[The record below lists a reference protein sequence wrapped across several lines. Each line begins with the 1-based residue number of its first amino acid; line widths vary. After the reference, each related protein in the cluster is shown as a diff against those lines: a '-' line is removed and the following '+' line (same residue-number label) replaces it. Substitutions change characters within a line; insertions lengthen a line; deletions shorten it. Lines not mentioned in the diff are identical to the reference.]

1 MDTTTTT
8 GSTTDQATTKS
19 AEAPTEQALKLTPG
33 AVAQV
38 KTVIQQNSFDGYYLS
53 IRVIPAGCSG
63 MGYDL
68 NLIKEPK
75 AGDVVFEQDG
85 VKIATD
91 AMSVQYLGGT
101 LVDYVSSIQG
111 AGFKF
116 TNPNAKSTCGCG
128 TSFSA

>member
-1 MDTTTTT
+1 MDTTTAP
-8 GSTTDQATTKS
+8 STSTQPTASSDQ
-19 AEAPTEQALKLTPG
+19 PVLQLTPA

-38 KTVIQQNSFDGYYLS
+38 KTVIQQNGFEGYYLS

-75 AGDVVFEQDG
+75 DGDVVFEQDG

-116 TNPNAKSTCGCG
+116 TNPNAK
-128 TSFSA
+128 

>member
-1 MDTTTTT
+1 MDTTTAPSTPNQTT
-8 GSTTDQATTKS
+8 GASSQAVLS
-19 AEAPTEQALKLTPG
+19 LTPG

-38 KTVIQQNSFDGYYLS
+38 KEVIRQQGFEGYYLS

-68 NLIKEPK
+68 NLLKDIKQ
-75 AGDVVFEQDG
+75 GDIVIEQDG

-91 AMSVQYLGGT
+91 ELSAQYLSGT
-101 LVDYVSSIQG
+101 VVDYVTSIQG